1 VVLAPSAPG
10 LYGPRRSTDDDWGR
24 GLSGWRGLVVR
35 DAARLLRAGPVL
47 ALSTQA
53 GATDDEDFPG
63 WAALVGP
70 GGDVVSALPDWRQ
83 GHLVVRL

>member
-1 VVLAPSAPG
+1 
-10 LYGPRRSTDDDWGR
+10 
-24 GLSGWRGLVVR
+24 VR
-35 DAARLLRAGPVL
+35 DAARLLRTGQVL

-70 GGDVVSALPDWRQ
+70 GGDVVTALPDWRQ
-83 GHLVVRL
+83 GHLVVPL